1 MLDSIWHHSLQSDLK
16 NAASEGRAL
25 LADLILVDSKK
36 RHPFIALFPG
46 QPGSAGTRKTILVCN
61 EARDDGVA
69 VASAGPY
76 ESHLYLT
83 ADRWPQQHLIA
94 RFFTSRMLFL
104 MPHQQCQSIEE
115 QVKWLTLK
123 TGGIINNSAVWLRVN
138 IICNVVHCVL
148 LLLSR
153 YASRL
158 LQSVRRNLWMHRNE
172 GSCHSTVKV
181 SALFLHS
188 FFAEKWCL
196 SAELYT
202 SFSKGVC

>member
-1 MLDSIWHHSLQSDLK
+1 MGWQWHQLDHIQIICTLLQTDNHSS
-16 NAASEGRAL
+16 ASSL
-25 LADLILVDSKK
+25 D
-36 RHPFIALFPG
+36 
-46 QPGSAGTRKTILVCN
+46 
-61 EARDDGVA
+61 
-69 VASAGPY
+69 
-76 ESHLYLT
+76 
-83 ADRWPQQHLIA
+83 
-94 RFFTSRMLFL
+94 FFTSRMVFL
-104 MPHQQCQSIEE
+104 MPHQQYQSTEE

-138 IICNVVHCVL
+138 IICNVIHFVL

-196 SAELYT
+196 LAELYT